1 MRLQASSVT
10 TRSATYPSD
19 VAAVFQTVETAGVP
33 GGHAGRFAPSEVQPA
48 GHADDIGDVSFRC
61 DGGQVLVVGAE
72 REPRGVQPPLF
83 HAAQQYLRVA
93 GRTPFP
99 DIDVHSLPVALQH
112 ACSVGTLVVVPDTGP
127 DVGVQ
132 QVGRHA
138 GRMAVDGLVAEEGD
152 FLHDFRTAFG
162 YVVETHHFA
171 QPGHVGAFG
180 EFPHRIG
187 EELARAVGV
196 EHGGGDARR
205 NGGENADGG
214 CSGLVEKTPQSF
226 GSGHVHHFVRVG
238 YHACGT
244 VRQYRF
250 SEGGGEYHARLD
262 VYVRIHETC
271 RDHQSRAVQRF
282 GSGGRKTF
290 SDCGYPAVPDE
301 YVGTGDRSL
310 LTVRHGTALHQ
321 YCFHVVPY

>member
-1 MRLQASSVT
+1 
-10 TRSATYPSD
+10 
-19 VAAVFQTVETAGVP
+19 
-33 GGHAGRFAPSEVQPA
+33 
-48 GHADDIGDVSFRC
+48 
-61 DGGQVLVVGAE
+61 
-72 REPRGVQPPLF
+72 
-83 HAAQQYLRVA
+83 
-93 GRTPFP
+93 
-99 DIDVHSLPVALQH
+99 
-112 ACSVGTLVVVPDTGP
+112 
-127 DVGVQ
+127 
-132 QVGRHA
+132 
-138 GRMAVDGLVAEEGD
+138 MAVDGLVAEEGD

-180 EFPHRIG
+180 EFPHRIS

-301 YVGTGDRSL
+301 YVGTGDRSP

>member
-1 MRLQASSVT
+1 MVARCLSSVQNAN
-10 TRSATYPSD
+10 R
-19 VAAVFQTVETAGVP
+19 AV
-33 GGHAGRFAPSEVQPA
+33 S
-48 GHADDIGDVSFRC
+48 S
-61 DGGQVLVVGAE
+61 
-72 REPRGVQPPLF
+72 PPLF

-112 ACSVGTLVVVPDTGP
+112 ACGVGTLVVVPDTGP

-162 YVVETHHFA
+162 YVVVTHHFA

-205 NGGENADGG
+205 NGGENTDGAAAASSRKLRSPSAPATFTTS
-214 CSGLVEKTPQSF
+214 C
-226 GSGHVHHFVRVG
+226 GS
-238 YHACGT
+238 AIT
-244 VRQYRF
+244 
-250 SEGGGEYHARLD
+250 
-262 VYVRIHETC
+262 
-271 RDHQSRAVQRF
+271 
-282 GSGGRKTF
+282 
-290 SDCGYPAVPDE
+290 
-301 YVGTGDRSL
+301 
-310 LTVRHGTALHQ
+310 
-321 YCFHVVPY
+321 HVVPCGSTASPKAAGSTMLDSMCTCASTKPAVTTSPVQSSVSASAAGRPSPTAAIRPSRTSTSARETVSR